1 MIGGDM
7 AMQHTGDT
15 LLGCRVCIGLPSVTA
30 AASVEHYR
38 IGVEYVPRWIGEL
51 KHQTGISGSEGDE
64 MCGCFY

>member
-38 IGVEYVPRWIGEL
+38 IGVEHVLRCRGEL
-51 KHQTGISGSEGDE
+51 KHQAGISGRVGDE
-64 MCGCFY
+64 MRGCFY

>member
-15 LLGCRVCIGLPSVTA
+15 LLGCRVCIGLPSVRI

-38 IGVEYVPRWIGEL
+38 IGVEHVLRRIREL
-51 KHQTGISGSEGDE
+51 KHHAGISGSVGDE